1 MKNMKTMKTLNI
13 KDSFKILSFLFAA
26 VLLTACANKITFP
39 TSDVVPA
46 ANAVLEIDRNKSD
59 NYELKLEVTNLA
71 EPSRLTPARGNYVVW
86 MVTEK
91 NGTINLGNLRV
102 TKKSKASLETVTP
115 YKPIRVFITA
125 EDTPKAAIPS
135 TQVVLN
141 SEDFKA

>member
-1 MKNMKTMKTLNI
+1 MKELKTKKVLNI
-13 KDSFKILSFLFAA
+13 KNSFKILSFLFAA
-26 VLLTACANKITFP
+26 VLVSACANKITFP

-46 ANAVLEIDRNKSD
+46 ANAVLEVDQNKSD

-71 EPSRLTPARGNYVVW
+71 EPGRLTPARGNYVVW

-102 TKKSKASLETVTP
+102 SKKSKASLETVTP
-115 YKPIRVFITA
+115 YKPIRVFVTA
-125 EDTPKAAIPS
+125 EDTPKAVIPG
-135 TQVVLN
+135 TQVILN

>member
-1 MKNMKTMKTLNI
+1 MKKLNTKKTLNI

-39 TSDVVPA
+39 TSEVVPA
-46 ANAVLEIDRNKSD
+46 ANAVLEVEKNKSE

-71 EPSRLTPARGNYVVW
+71 EPGRLSPARSNYVVW

-102 TKKSKASLETVTP
+102 KNSKASLETVTP

-125 EDTPKAAIPS
+125 EDTPKAVIPG
-135 TQVVLN
+135 TQVILN
-141 SEDFKA
+141 SKDFKV